1 LLLLG
6 AGLVLAVFAQVRF
19 GLRPVFEIRREI
31 ARVRKGETERLSGAY
46 PEELA
51 PLTSE
56 LNALL
61 DHNQEVVERQRT
73 HVGNLAHALKTPI
86 SVLLSEAERSPG
98 ELAQVVERQA
108 FAARGRR
115 REPPDGGSGP
125 KSGRCLRS

>member
-1 LLLLG
+1 
-6 AGLVLAVFAQVRF
+6 
-19 GLRPVFEIRREI
+19 
-31 ARVRKGETERLSGAY
+31 VRKGKAQRLTGDY

-51 PLTSE
+51 PLGHE

-98 ELAQVVERQA
+98 APWPSVTARQA
-108 FAARGRR
+108 TPCVITWTTTCAA
-115 REPPDGGSGP
+115 REPPPGAGAGGAHRARAHP
-125 KSGRCLRS
+125 